1 MRIVVLRNSIAGR
14 GKGREHVDRLLAALA
29 ERGHAAVTLD
39 VHRPDGTCINGEL
52 DEALRGA
59 DALLVAGGDGTLHHS
74 APAAMRA
81 GVPVY
86 HFPLGTENLFA
97 RQFCMGPSASA
108 AIGALERNRRQ
119 TIDTAVCNQRSF
131 LLMCSIGFDSCVVER
146 VAANRRGGI
155 TRATYI
161 QHALAEMLRPRFV
174 PLSVRVDGRELLAER
189 PGILIVANSRQYAAR
204 LDPARE
210 ASMTDGLL
218 DIVFLPIG
226 SRIALAR
233 RLAQVAR
240 GAHLADRT
248 VMRARGAEVR
258 LSAGCAAPYQLD
270 GEHAGTL
277 APGASLAVRIAPAS
291 LHVLTP

>member
-14 GKGREHVDRLLAALA
+14 GRGREHVDRLLAALA
-29 ERGHAAVTLD
+29 ERGHDSVTLD
-39 VHRPDGTCINGEL
+39 VHRSDGTSINGEL
-52 DEALRGA
+52 DAALAGA

-81 GVPVY
+81 GVPIY

-97 RQFCMGPSASA
+97 RQFCMGPSAPA
-108 AIGALERNRRQ
+108 AIDALERNRRQ
-119 TIDTAVCNQRSF
+119 TIDTAVCNERSF

-161 QHALAEMLRPRFV
+161 QHALAEVLRPRFV
-174 PLSVRVDGRELLAER
+174 PVSVHVEGRELVADR
-189 PGILIVANSRQYAAR
+189 PGVVVIANSRQYAAR

-218 DIVFLPIG
+218 DVVFLPIG

-240 GAHLADRT
+240 GAHMSDPT
-248 VMRARGAEVR
+248 VVLARGAEVR
-258 LSAGCAAPYQLD
+258 LSAGRAAPYQLD

-277 APGASLAVRIAPAS
+277 APGQALSIRIAPAS
-291 LHVLTP
+291 LHVLQP

>member
-14 GKGREHVDRLLAALA
+14 GRGRAHVDHLLAALA
-29 ERGHAAVTLD
+29 QRGHDPLVLD

-52 DEALRGA
+52 DAALVGA

-74 APAAMRA
+74 APSAMRA

-86 HFPLGTENLFA
+86 HYPLGTENLFA
-97 RQFCMGPSASA
+97 RQFSMGPSATA
-108 AIGALERNRRQ
+108 AIGAIERNQRQ
-119 TIDTAVCNQRSF
+119 TIDTALCNERSF

-155 TRATYI
+155 TRGTYL
-161 QHALAEMLRPRFV
+161 QHALAEALRPRFV
-174 PLSVRVDGRELLAER
+174 PVSVHVDGTELVDDR
-189 PGILIVANSRQYAAR
+189 PGVVVIANSRQYAAR

-240 GAHLADRT
+240 GAHMSDRT
-248 VMRARGAEVR
+248 VVRARGAQVQV
-258 LSAGCAAPYQLD
+258 SACAAAPYQLD